1 MTDIWKKA
9 SVARR
14 MAIRAGVLGLAV
26 LAAGCES
33 ALESNEIKPAVGV
46 GTSIETLKK
55 SPCACAEIP
64 MIIPSSMG

>member
-9 SVARR
+9 SGARR
-14 MAIRAGVLGLAV
+14 MAIRASVLGLAV
-26 LAAGCES
+26 LAAGCET

-64 MIIPSSMG
+64 MIIPSAMG